1 MTLEEY
7 LEHLTD
13 NNWHTLRTLIELEQD
28 TIAATLEADALEA
41 YLIARDYLHRKQEER
56 ISFNN

>member
-13 NNWHTLRTLIELEQD
+13 NNWHTLRQLIELERD
-28 TIAATLEADALEA
+28 TLTGENEATTASAYYEAIKHL
-41 YLIARDYLHRKQEER
+41 
-56 ISFNN
+56 NNN